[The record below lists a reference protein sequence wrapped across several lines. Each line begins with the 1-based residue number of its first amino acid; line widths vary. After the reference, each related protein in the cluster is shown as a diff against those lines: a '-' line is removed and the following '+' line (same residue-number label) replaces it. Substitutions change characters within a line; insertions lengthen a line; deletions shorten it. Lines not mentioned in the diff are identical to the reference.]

1 MAKRKLDMK
10 RYLPLGV
17 PMDKVLS
24 YFGLGLIAASLVS
37 LQFVARYSKALDA
50 LYYWQNKKRV
60 LRPGA
65 VITPFFSLIPGIY
78 WGFYVLMAAM
88 AVVAVGFYFWHYHQ
102 SRSIYT
108 MRRLPHAEEL
118 PRRCLAAPLAG
129 VILSL
134 LTMAILTALYYLI
147 YRCATPAQ
155 CLNPQLW

>member
-1 MAKRKLDMK
+1 MAKRKIDMK

-50 LYYWQNKKRV
+50 LYYWQNQKRV

-65 VITPFFSLIPGIY
+65 VITPFFSLIPHLLGLLRAD
-78 WGFYVLMAAM
+78 GCHGRGGGGLLFLALPPEPQHLHHAA
-88 AVVAVGFYFWHYHQ
+88 
-102 SRSIYT
+102 
-108 MRRLPHAEEL
+108 LPHAEEL

>member
-1 MAKRKLDMK
+1 MAKQRLDVK

-17 PMDKVLS
+17 PVDKVLS
-24 YFGLGLIAASLVS
+24 YFILGLIAAGLVS

-60 LRPGA
+60 LRSGA
-65 VITPFFSLIPGIY
+65 IIAPFFSMLPGIY

-108 MRRLPHAEEL
+108 MRRLPHGGEL
-118 PRRCLAAPLAG
+118 TRRCLAAPLAG
-129 VILSL
+129 IVTALFA
-134 LTMAILTALYYLI
+134 MAVLTALYYLI
-147 YRCATPAQ
+147 YHFCTPAQ
-155 CLNPQLW
+155 CRNPQLW